1 MKSILLKGFL
11 VLASILLVTS
21 SSSALT
27 CANLTKSLAQGS
39 ENSDV
44 LRLQQFLFE
53 EGYLSTKPTGYFGVG
68 TFKAVKAFQ
77 KANSLDQV
85 GSTGPGTR
93 AKIKEKSCATQS
105 KPAAVV
111 TSKAI
116 TPSPTALNTD
126 STKAVQPTDV
136 ACGDDACFAKK
147 LETCSAFTFTQTNPL
162 TAYSTVYNETTGISG
177 EQNGKCKVFYT
188 GEFFSKTT
196 NRKITYSASCLLGKN
211 QFSLYNLTVLRGT
224 EPVRSYIKGQITLD
238 DLEKSIDY
246 SNQKNSTLAKYSCV
260 YQLGN

>member
-1 MKSILLKGFL
+1 MKNILLKGFL
-11 VLASILLVTS
+11 VSASVLLITS

-53 EGYLSTKPTGYFGVG
+53 EGYLPTKPTGYFGTG

-77 KANSLDQV
+77 KANGLDQV

-93 AKIKEKSCATQS
+93 AKIKEKSCAAKN

-111 TSKAI
+111 TPKVVASNITTVNTAPAKA
-116 TPSPTALNTD
+116 T
-126 STKAVQPTDV
+126 QPTDTV
-136 ACGDDACFAKK
+136 CGDDVCFAKK
-147 LETCSAFTFTQTNPL
+147 LETCSVFTFTQTNPS
-162 TAYSTVYNETTGISG
+162 TAYSTVYSETAGISG
-177 EQNGKCKVFYT
+177 EQDGKCKVFYT
-188 GEFFSKTT
+188 GEHFSKTT
-196 NRKITYSASCLLGKN
+196 NRKITYSSSCLIGKKE
-211 QFSLYNLTVLRGT
+211 FLMYERAVLRGV
-224 EPVRSYIKGQITLD
+224 ESVRSYIKGQTTLD

-246 SNQKNSTLAKYSCV
+246 NQKTSTATKYGCIYRIV
-260 YQLGN
+260 KQ

>member
-1 MKSILLKGFL
+1 MKNILLKGFL
-11 VLASILLVTS
+11 VSASLILITS

-39 ENSDV
+39 ESSDV

-53 EGYLSTKPTGYFGVG
+53 EGYLSTKPTGYFGAG

-77 KANSLDQV
+77 KANGLDQV

-105 KPAAVV
+105 KPATVV
-111 TSKAI
+111 TPKAI
-116 TPSPTALNTD
+116 APSPTAVNTAPN
-126 STKAVQPTDV
+126 KAVQPTDA

-147 LETCSAFTFTQTNPL
+147 LETCSVFTFTKTNPS
-162 TAYSTVYNETTGISG
+162 TAYSTIYNETAGISG

-188 GEFFSKTT
+188 GEHFSKTT
-196 NRKITYSASCLLGKN
+196 NRKITYSSSCLLGKKE
-211 QFSLYNLTVLRGT
+211 FSLYNLTVLRGI
-224 EPVRSYIKGQITLD
+224 ESVRSYIKGQITLD

-246 SNQKNSTLAKYSCV
+246 NQKRCSLPRNE
-260 YQLGN
+260 